1 MKGDPDLESEKLGK
15 VLQLK
20 SVNRFIPTVY
30 WLHQALE
37 WISTAA

>member
-30 WLHQALE
+30 
-37 WISTAA
+37 